1 MVFAIRHTGQ
11 IIRLVHEHQKL
22 AKATKKDIRRS
33 RDCARLQDVAVVSWE
48 YRISPREKV
57 DGRVAKKLSKSFDGW
72 QTHLLLELETL
83 VLVFVLELVLLGL
96 HALERLDGDLDL
108 VRQTLD
114 VAAALP
120 Y

>member
-1 MVFAIRHTGQ
+1 MTNLI
-11 IIRLVHEHQKL
+11 
-22 AKATKKDIRRS
+22 
-33 RDCARLQDVAVVSWE
+33 
-48 YRISPREKV
+48 
-57 DGRVAKKLSKSFDGW
+57 
-72 QTHLLLELETL
+72 LELETL

-96 HALERLDGDLDL
+96 HAFKRLDGDLDL